1 MPTTELE
8 QCEQKAKKLP
18 LQDRAVLI
26 KRLIDGLDE
35 LEEHDLERLWVQ
47 EASRRFQEFKDG
59 NIQARP
65 SDEVFRDARTRLQDM
80 R

>member
-1 MPTTELE
+1 MATELE
-8 QCEQKAKKLP
+8 KCEQQARKLP

-35 LEEHDLERLWVQ
+35 LEEQDLERLWVQ

-59 NIQARP
+59 NILARP
-65 SDEVFRDARTRLQDM
+65 SSEVFRDVRARLQDM